1 MVEFGGEARGL
12 EGLFC
17 AEGCRAG
24 SRGGFEVGELA
35 FWHGDCFIIII
46 ILGLCMCSVVVYVKK
61 WWRENLEIFFRRA
74 KTGPI
79 LYRSSTRLEWALVFT
94 CTEYLGCEG

>member
-24 SRGGFEVGELA
+24 GGFEIGELA
-35 FWHGDCFIIII
+35 FWHGDCFIITII
-46 ILGLCMCSVVVYVKK
+46 S
-61 WWRENLEIFFRRA
+61 
-74 KTGPI
+74 
-79 LYRSSTRLEWALVFT
+79 
-94 CTEYLGCEG
+94 